1 MSYESEFNLNQ
12 RLSPEEFKEKIEG
25 IILNL
30 SHDKEYCHHSTDGAM
45 ENLLIALGY
54 GEAIRLIKTTTRWY
68 T

>member
-1 MSYESEFNLNQ
+1 MSNETEFNLNQ

-30 SHDKEYCHHSTDGAM
+30 SHDKECCHSSTDDAM

-54 GEAIRLIKTTTRWY
+54 GEAIGLIKTTTRWY
-68 T
+68 S